1 MLELRPSNG
10 RNQLS
15 LGFAGDSYNT
25 AVMLARQGVSVSYI
39 TALGADRFSQQII
52 DAAASEGIDTG
63 AMFQSGQNLPGLYL
77 IQNDPSGERE
87 FFYWREHSPAR
98 RLFAS
103 EESTALCIEK
113 ICEAQWLYLSG
124 ISVAVMGQA
133 EEANFLR
140 AMQNIKQAG
149 VKVAYDPNYRPAL
162 WDSQHAARRW
172 HSIMLRHSDLVLPTL
187 LDEQPLWGRD
197 SQQGIIDSC
206 RAAGVGQVAIK
217 CPQARAVAWRNGE
230 SAEAQSHY
238 RGPVVDTTGAGDAFN
253 AGYLAACFSGAALAE
268 CLEKAHEVASRVIAV
283 RGALP

>member
-133 EEANFLR
+133 SQVNFLN
-140 AMQNIKQAG
+140 AMQEIKRAG

-162 WDSQHAARRW
+162 WNSVEIAQRW
-172 HSIMLRHSDLVLPTL
+172 HADMLGYSDLVLPTMI
-187 LDEQPLWGRD
+187 DEQPLWERD
-197 SQQGIIDSC
+197 SQQGIVERC
-206 RAAGVGQVAIK
+206 WAAGVGEVVIK
-217 CPQARAVAWRNGE
+217 CPQARAVAWRDGE

-253 AGYLAACFSGAALAE
+253 AGYLAACFSGAPLAV
-268 CLEKAHEVASRVIAV
+268 CLEKAHEVASRVVAV